1 MESNYIYNIHLD
13 SFDEY
18 VIEASQ
24 QRPILVDFW
33 ADWCG
38 PCAVITPVL
47 EGLMI
52 ELNGEV
58 RLAKLEVDKGH
69 NMKLAGKYRVRGFPT
84 IMLFENGVEKARF
97 SSARPKQFIEDFIY
111 EHSLLT
117 R

>member
-1 MESNYIYNIHLD
+1 MA
-13 SFDEY
+13 
-18 VIEASQ
+18 VILNEQNFGEEISSGVV
-24 QRPILVDFW
+24 LVDFW

-38 PCAVITPVL
+38 PCAVITPIL
-47 EGLMI
+47 ERLMV

-84 IMLFENGVEKARF
+84 IILFENGVEKARF
-97 SSARPKQFIEDFIY
+97 GSVRSKQFIEDFIY

>member
-1 MESNYIYNIHLD
+1 M
-13 SFDEY
+13 
-18 VIEASQ
+18 V
-24 QRPILVDFW
+24 
-33 ADWCG
+33 
-38 PCAVITPVL
+38 
-47 EGLMI
+47 

-58 RLAKLEVDKGH
+58 RLAKLEVDKGQ

-84 IMLFENGVEKARF
+84 IMLFESGVEKARF